1 MTSGVK
7 IYEAGTNVCV
17 LLTSA
22 ALIAEFQVYVYF
34 SEKTGIRENNDKK
47 EEEAS
52 KLMRNYDFETMWNI
66 SHNLIKVKI
75 SGRAEMQWN

>member
-17 LLTSA
+17 RLTSA
-22 ALIAEFQVYVYF
+22 VLIVELERYVYF
-34 SEKTGIRENNDKK
+34 SKKTGIWEYNDKK

-52 KLMRNYDFETMWNI
+52 KLMRNYDFEIIWNI

-75 SGRAEMQWN
+75 SGRKEMQWN